1 MRLPATPPRVSDLL
15 KARASRMADLLDL
28 GVGVG
33 GGSGG
38 GGKPPRDKY
47 LHWSELRYR
56 KPPEG
61 LSSEDWWL
69 AVKIARVSM
78 RHGLPLADA
87 GGRPFWFCDS
97 GYLHR
102 MLHQIDQSAGG
113 RVEMPADLVNP
124 ADRERYLV
132 DSLIEEAITS
142 SQLEG
147 AATTR
152 LVAKEML
159 RSGRSPRD
167 RSERMIHNN
176 YRGME
181 FVAEV
186 VDEAVSADILL
197 ELQRILTEGTLDDSQ
212 AVGRFRRPADD
223 VSVVDQRDGTV
234 LHTPPDAVALGERLE
249 RLFAFA
255 NSPDDEP
262 FIHPVVKAVLLHFM
276 VGYEHPFVDGNGRT
290 ARALFYWA
298 MAKSKYW
305 MMAYLPI
312 SAIIRKAPAQYARSY
327 LYSEQDD
334 NDVTY
339 FLDYNLRVVLR
350 AIRQLHRHL
359 AAKAHDSAAFRRL
372 LSDAQMLATLN
383 HRQVALLGH
392 MHKHPGALY
401 TIAGHCRSHRVS
413 YQTARTDLLGLVQHG
428 LANSAKHG
436 RMFVFTQADGVARR
450 LREFSQAP

>member
-1 MRLPATPPRVSDLL
+1 MRMPTTPPPLSELLKEWGTRIGDLL
-15 KARASRMADLLDL
+15 ASD
-28 GVGVG
+28 VGN
-33 GGSGG
+33 S
-38 GGKPPRDKY
+38 PRDRY
-47 LHWSELRYR
+47 LHWSELRHR
-56 KPPEG
+56 EPPDG
-61 LSSEDWWL
+61 LSSESWWL
-69 AVKIARVSM
+69 AVKMARLSM
-78 RHGLPLADA
+78 RHALPLEDK
-87 GGRPFWFCDS
+87 GGKSFWFCDS

-113 RVEMPADLVNP
+113 RVELPDDLVNP
-124 ADRERYLV
+124 TNRDRYLV
-132 DSLIEEAITS
+132 NSLIEEAITS

-176 YRGME
+176 YHGME

-186 VDEAVSADILL
+186 VDEALSASILL
-197 ELQRILTEGTLDDSQ
+197 ELQRILTDGTLDDPK
-212 AVGRFRRPADD
+212 AVGRFRRLSDE
-223 VSVVDQRDGTV
+223 VSVVDQRDGTI
-234 LHTPPDAVALGERLE
+234 LHEPPDAGDLAERME
-249 RLFAFA
+249 RLFDFA
-255 NSPDDEP
+255 NSADDEP

-305 MMAYLPI
+305 MMEYLPI
-312 SAIIRKAPAQYARSY
+312 SAIIRKAPAQYARAY
-327 LYSEQDD
+327 LYSERDD

-350 AIRQLHRHL
+350 SIKRLHRHL
-359 AAKAHDSAAFRRL
+359 AGKAR
-372 LSDAQMLATLN
+372 DAQELELLLKKTHLLAVLN

-392 MHKHPGALY
+392 MHKHPGATY
-401 TIAGHCRSHRVS
+401 TIGGHRRSHRVT
-413 YQTARTDLLGLVQHG
+413 YQTARTDLLNLVKLG
-428 LANSAKHG
+428 LASSVKRG
-436 RMFVFTQADGVARR
+436 RMFVFTQADGFARR
-450 LREFSQAP
+450 LRELSK

>member
-1 MRLPATPPRVSDLL
+1 MRMPTTPPPLSELLQVWGARIGDLL
-15 KARASRMADLLDL
+15 ASD
-28 GVGVG
+28 VGN
-33 GGSGG
+33 S
-38 GGKPPRDKY
+38 PRDRY
-47 LHWSELRYR
+47 LHWSELRHR
-56 KPPEG
+56 QPPDD
-61 LSSEDWWL
+61 LSSEGWWL
-69 AVKIARVSM
+69 AVKMARLSM
-78 RHGLPLADA
+78 RHALPLEDK
-87 GGRPFWFCDS
+87 GGQSFWFCDS

-113 RVEMPADLVNP
+113 RVELPDDLVNP
-124 ADRERYLV
+124 TNRDRYLV
-132 DSLIEEAITS
+132 NSLIEEAITS

-176 YRGME
+176 YHGME

-186 VDEAVSADILL
+186 VDEALSTSILL
-197 ELQRILTEGTLDDSQ
+197 ELQRILTDGTLDDPK
-212 AVGRFRRPADD
+212 AVGRFRHPSDE
-223 VSVVDQRDGTV
+223 VFVIDQRDGTI
-234 LHTPPDAVALGERLE
+234 LHEPPDASDLAERME
-249 RLFAFA
+249 RLFDFA
-255 NSPDDEP
+255 NRADDEP

-276 VGYEHPFVDGNGRT
+276 IGYEHPFVDGNGRT

-305 MMAYLPI
+305 MMVYLPI

-327 LYSEQDD
+327 LYSERDD

-350 AIRQLHRHL
+350 SIKRLHRRL
-359 AAKAHDSAAFRRL
+359 AGKAR
-372 LSDAQMLATLN
+372 DAQELELLLKKTQPLAVLN

-392 MHKHPGALY
+392 MHKHPGASY
-401 TIAGHCRSHRVS
+401 TIGGHRRSHRIT
-413 YQTARTDLLGLVQHG
+413 YQTARTDLLNLVKLG
-428 LANSAKHG
+428 LANSAKRG
-436 RMFVFTQADGVARR
+436 RMFVFTQADGFARR
-450 LREFSQAP
+450 LRELSK